1 MEHYRRDLPDLADAL
16 GLDIITLPGAFP
28 EKGEIVTPLEKIG
41 ENEYRNEDGDIHRVS
56 GSCWL
61 LPYKKNRAAYI
72 PPTIE
77 SIQADIEEPEAEPPE
92 DVSSSM
98 QEVHR
103 YAVEHTRSTHFMAAL
118 GAVTG

>member
-1 MEHYRRDLPDLADAL
+1 MLPRDRVHAALNHQEPDRIPWGEHLTDLQR
-16 GLDIITLPGAFP
+16 F
-28 EKGEIVTPLEKIG
+28 
-41 ENEYRNEDGDIHRVS
+41 S

-61 LPYKKNRAAYI
+61 LPYKKNRAAYV